1 VAKDIIMDN
10 NKRDQL
16 KTQLSTRREP
26 CIVPIEVF
34 FDGNDDE
41 ASIGCNLTNHP
52 GIGTFRDILVGLVSR
67 PDVVAVY
74 TQITEIDPGEE
85 YWPFADWVFVVGT
98 ISREELA
105 SILSPL
111 HPDDVDP
118 PGNLGV
124 PDAITRKH
132 DAPVL
137 VAWWD

>member
-1 VAKDIIMDN
+1 MDS

-16 KTQLSTRREP
+16 KAALLAQPEP
-26 CIVPIEVF
+26 RIVSIGVF

-52 GIGTFRDILVGLVSR
+52 GVETFRSILLR
-67 PDVVAVY
+67 IADHPDVVAVY
-74 TQITEIDPGEE
+74 TQISEVDPGEE

-98 ISREELA
+98 IAQDELA
-105 SILSPL
+105 NVLAPL
-111 HPDDVDP
+111 QPDEVSR
-118 PGNLGV
+118 PGYLGV
-124 PDAITRKH
+124 PEAITRQH